1 MAQDKEN
8 MQQQDAKEN
17 ALEIA
22 KILDSG
28 KAQDVKILYVSK
40 QTVIA
45 DYFVIAEGTSTT
57 QVNALAD
64 EVRFKMAQ
72 KDIRPLRIEGENSGS
87 WVLLDYASVIVHVF
101 LNSQRDFYKI
111 EKLWAD
117 GEQVDFEQQQD

>member
-1 MAQDKEN
+1 MAQEN
-8 MQQQDAKEN
+8 ENIQQEQAKQL

-22 KILDSG
+22 TILDKN
-28 KAQDVKILYVSK
+28 KAQDIKILYVSN

-57 QVNALAD
+57 QVNSLAD
-64 EVRFKMAQ
+64 EVRFRLSQ
-72 KDIRPLRIEGENSGS
+72 KELRPMRVEGENSGS

-101 LNSQRDFYKI
+101 LNSQRDFYKL

-117 GEQVDFEQQQD
+117 GEEVPFEQMED

>member
-1 MAQDKEN
+1 MAQEN
-8 MQQQDAKEN
+8 ENIQQEQAKQL

-22 KILDSG
+22 TILDKN
-28 KAQDVKILYVSK
+28 KAQDIKILYVSN

-57 QVNALAD
+57 QVNSLAD
-64 EVRFKMAQ
+64 EVRFRLSQ
-72 KDIRPLRIEGENSGS
+72 KELRPMRVEGENSGS

-101 LNSQRDFYKI
+101 LNSQRDFYKL

-117 GEQVDFEQQQD
+117 GEEIPFEQTED